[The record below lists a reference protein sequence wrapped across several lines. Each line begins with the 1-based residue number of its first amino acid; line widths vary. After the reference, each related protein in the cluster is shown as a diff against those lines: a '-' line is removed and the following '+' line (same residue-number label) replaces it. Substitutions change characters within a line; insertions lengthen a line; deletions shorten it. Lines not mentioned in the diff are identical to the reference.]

1 MMQLPSTQGVAA
13 SAPLNRRSPGVAVI
27 AQTNR
32 WLLLTRNFGDAW
44 SLTDNYTGRHI
55 YAGDTPQEAAH
66 FYEHVASIEEAHP
79 NWPLDAVLQETFDTY
94 QPLPAQKDQ
103 NS

>member
-1 MMQLPSTQGVAA
+1 MTQLPNTQGVTT
-13 SAPLNRRSPGVAVI
+13 SAPLNRRAPGVRII

-32 WLLLTRNFGDAW
+32 WLLLSRDFGDAW
-44 SLTDNYTGRHI
+44 SLTDGFTGRHI
-55 YAGDTPQEAAH
+55 YAGGTPQEAAH
-66 FYEHVASIEEAHP
+66 FYEHVVSIEEAHP

-94 QPLPAQKDQ
+94 QPLTTQKDQ